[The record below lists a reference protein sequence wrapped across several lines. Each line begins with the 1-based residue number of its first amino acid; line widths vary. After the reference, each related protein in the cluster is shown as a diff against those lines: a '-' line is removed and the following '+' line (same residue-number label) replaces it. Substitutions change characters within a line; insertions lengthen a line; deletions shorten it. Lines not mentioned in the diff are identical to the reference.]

1 MYKFRSFPF
10 LEKKLTTEDLYKKL
24 ARHIETEL
32 RNIETA
38 LGQTQAGH
46 LDVVHVEPNKLQ
58 DGDIRYADGT
68 DWNPGSGRG
77 IYFYDSGVPGWVK
90 LG

>member
-10 LEKKLTTEDLYKKL
+10 YNGNLTFYE
-24 ARHIETEL
+24 RHQRLIRHLETEF
-32 RNIETA
+32 RNIESEISKMR
-38 LGQTQAGH
+38 H
-46 LDVVHVEPNKLQ
+46 LDVTYSAPTKIS
-58 DGDIRYADGT
+58 DGDVYYADGT

-77 IYFYDSGVPGWVK
+77 IYFYDSEVPGWVK